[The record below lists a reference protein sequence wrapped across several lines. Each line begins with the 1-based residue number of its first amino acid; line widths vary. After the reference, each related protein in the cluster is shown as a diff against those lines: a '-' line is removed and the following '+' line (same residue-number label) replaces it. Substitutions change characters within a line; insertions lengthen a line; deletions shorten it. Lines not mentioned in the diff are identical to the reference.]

1 MSTIRFEDP
10 WLLFFLIIIPILLVY
25 QWKGVGKSRVR
36 FSSLDTLKKLKRS
49 TSLLMS
55 YVLVLLRCL
64 ALVLLIVALA
74 RPQSG
79 TKASEV
85 LTEGI
90 DIMLCLDT
98 SGSMQA
104 LDFKWK
110 DERHNRLEVVKN
122 VVSDFIKGR
131 TNDRIGMVVF
141 GEEAFTQCPLTL
153 DYGVLLN
160 FLDQVE
166 IGMAGDST
174 AIGSALGTC
183 INRLK
188 ERESKSKVIILLTD
202 GRSNAGSLSPQ
213 TAAEIAETYSIKTYT
228 VGVGTAGEVP
238 FLVDTIFGKK
248 YMYQRVDLDEE
259 TLKEI
264 AAVTGGSYFKATDT
278 ETLEE
283 IYKKIDKLEKTKVEV
298 KEYMEYEELFGW
310 FLLSALFFILIEVT
324 LRNTRFRKIP

>member
-10 WLLFFLIIIPILLVY
+10 WLLFFLVIVPLLLFY
-25 QWKGVGKSRVR
+25 QWKGIGRSRVR
-36 FSSLDTLKKLKRS
+36 FSSLSILKQLRPS
-49 TSLLMS
+49 TSLLMH
-55 YVLVLLRCL
+55 YVLFLLRCL
-64 ALVLLIVALA
+64 SLTMLIIALA

-110 DERHNRLEVVKN
+110 NERHNRLEVVKK

-160 FLDQVE
+160 FLEQVE

-174 AIGSALGTC
+174 AVGSALATC
-183 INRLK
+183 VNRLK
-188 ERESKSKVIILLTD
+188 ERKSKSKVIILLTD
-202 GRSNAGSLSPQ
+202 GRNNAGSINPQ
-213 TAAEIAETYSIKTYT
+213 TAAEIAKTFDIKVYT
-228 VGVGTAGEVP
+228 VGVGTEGEVP

-264 AAVTGGSYFKATDT
+264 AAITGGSYFKATNT

-283 IYKKIDKLEKTKVEV
+283 IYKKIDQLEKTKVEV

-310 FLLSALFFILIEVT
+310 FLLAGLLCILLEVI

>member
-1 MSTIRFEDP
+1 M
-10 WLLFFLIIIPILLVY
+10 
-25 QWKGVGKSRVR
+25 R
-36 FSSLDTLKKLKRS
+36 FSSLDNLKRLKKS
-49 TSLLMS
+49 TSIFLRYILL
-55 YVLVLLRCL
+55 VLRCL
-64 ALVLLIVALA
+64 AIALFVMALA

-90 DIMLCLDT
+90 DIVLCLDT

-110 DERHNRLEVVKN
+110 NERQNRLQVVKK

-131 TNDRIGMVVF
+131 KNDRIGMVVF

-153 DYGVLLN
+153 DYGVLLS

-183 INRLK
+183 IKRLK
-188 ERESKSKVIILLTD
+188 ELKSKSKVVILLTD
-202 GRSNAGSLSPQ
+202 GRNNAGRVSPE
-213 TAAEIAETYSIKTYT
+213 TAAEIAKTFNIKTYT
-228 VGVGTAGEVP
+228 IGVGTEGEVP

-248 YMYQRVDLDEE
+248 YVYQRVDLDED

-264 AAVTGGSYFKATDT
+264 ANITRGKYFKATNT
-278 ETLEE
+278 KALEE
-283 IYKKIDKLEKTKVEV
+283 IYNQIDNLEKTKVEV

-310 FLLSALFFILIEVT
+310 FLLPGLACIMLEIILA
-324 LRNTRFRKIP
+324 NTRFRKIP

>member
-64 ALVLLIVALA
+64 ALVLLIIALA

-183 INRLK
+183 VNRLK

-202 GRSNAGSLSPQ
+202 GRNNAGSLSPQ
-213 TAAEIAETYSIKTYT
+213 TAAEIAKTYSIKTYT

-264 AAVTGGSYFKATDT
+264 ATVTGGSYFKATDT

-283 IYKKIDKLEKTKVEV
+283 IYRKIDKLEKTKVEV

-310 FLLSALFFILIEVT
+310 FLLSALLCILIEVT